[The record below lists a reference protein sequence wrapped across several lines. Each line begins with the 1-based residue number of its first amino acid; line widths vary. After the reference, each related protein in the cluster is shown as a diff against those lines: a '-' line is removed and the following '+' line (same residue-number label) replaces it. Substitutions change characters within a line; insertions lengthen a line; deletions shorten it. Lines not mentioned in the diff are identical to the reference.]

1 MRISKAGY
9 RLFRR
14 LFWGALLLGAAGIL
28 LSQPRWMFRIAAQLR
43 PGAIYA
49 FELPVS
55 PRPPKVVALTID
67 DGPSEATD
75 EILSVLDRYGVTATF
90 FNISGNL
97 PGHEPRVQEAI
108 AAGHELGN
116 HLTADEPSIR
126 LSPADFET
134 DLLRAE
140 KALLPYLNQGI
151 QKNKVAP
158 PSGPSRLRW
167 LRPGM
172 GFYNAQMVG
181 TAEKHGYQLVLGS
194 NFPYDT
200 HILSSRFAS
209 AFVTRTIQPG
219 DIIVLHDG
227 RSRGP
232 RTVATLERILPV
244 LQAKGYTVTTV
255 TALEEMSLF

>member
-1 MRISKAGY
+1 MRLSKAGCRL
-9 RLFRR
+9 RLFG
-14 LFWGALLLGAAGIL
+14 WALLLGSALIL
-28 LSQPRWMFRIAAQLR
+28 LSQPRWMFQIATQLR

-67 DGPSEATD
+67 DGPSEATA

-97 PGHEPRVQEAI
+97 PGHEPTVHEAI

-134 DLLRAE
+134 DLLTAE
-140 KALLPYLNQGI
+140 KALLPYLNQGM
-151 QKNKVAP
+151 QNKGAP

-172 GFYNAQMVG
+172 GFYNAQMVA

-209 AFVTRTIQPG
+209 VFVTRTIQPG

-227 RSRGP
+227 QGRGP
-232 RTVATLERILPV
+232 RTVATLERILPA

>member
-1 MRISKAGY
+1 MKRIPKKWRVGAVAVILWL
-9 RLFRR
+9 LFS
-14 LFWGALLLGAAGIL
+14 L
-28 LSQPRWMFRIAAQLR
+28 LSQPGWLFALATKLR

-49 FELPVS
+49 VSLPAVTAS
-55 PRPPKVVALTID
+55 EYDDAIPPKIVALTID
-67 DGPSEATD
+67 DGPSPATAD
-75 EILSVLDRYGVTATF
+75 ILASLDRYGAKATF

-97 PGHEPRVQEAI
+97 AGYEEIVQTVVVS
-108 AAGHELGN
+108 GHELGN

-126 LSPADFET
+126 MSPEEFEAD
-134 DLLRAE
+134 LQAAE
-140 KALLPYLNQGI
+140 IALLPFVPRGDSLT
-151 QKNKVAP
+151 
-158 PSGPSRLRW
+158 W

-172 GFYNAQMVG
+172 GFYNAQMVA

-209 AFVTRTIQPG
+209 VFVTRTIQPG

-227 RSRGP
+227 QGRGP
-232 RTVATLERILPV
+232 RTVATLERILPA